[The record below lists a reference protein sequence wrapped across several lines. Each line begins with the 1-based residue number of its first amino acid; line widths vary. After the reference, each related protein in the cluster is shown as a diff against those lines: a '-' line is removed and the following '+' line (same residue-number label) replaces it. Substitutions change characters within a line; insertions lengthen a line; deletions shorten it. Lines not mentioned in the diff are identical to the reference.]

1 MKRKGSARRGAFARC
16 AFAAIFA
23 AALGAFAPAVA
34 SAEATEETNEIVLL
48 ADVSENVTILE
59 GDDIVID
66 LKGHTFT
73 GGGAS
78 ANPAGAVIANYGTL
92 TLKDSPPEDGSSA
105 SVGKLSE
112 NGGTALFC
120 GLDSTTTVT
129 GGKIEGA
136 VKFGTKDAG
145 VIDAGQIDAE
155 KMKKSLIVTG
165 GKFRTNPFKGTKYEI
180 NFVRDKTESDYFIY
194 CDHVSKT
201 VIGAV
206 PATCGSSGVTEAT
219 LCTDCDTVIEGGF
232 VIPSTGNHAFGDWEV
247 TTPATEETEGVE
259 TRECSVCHQ
268 KETRAIAKLEHV
280 HNFTGDWQFDETDHW
295 HACACGEVADVAP
308 HAFDEGTTSKE
319 PTANQPGIMTYTC
332 TVCPAQKHET
342 IPATGEVEPQPHTHA
357 FAGFGHDATS
367 HWSVCGE
374 CGESYDV
381 ARHTFGEWVVTAEPT
396 AAEAGAQ
403 TRACGVCG
411 FEETEALPALEPDA
425 DGWIETDD
433 GAWQLVDEDGKL
445 VEEGWENVGGT
456 WYYFEEETMQTGW
469 KNVDG
474 AWYYLTKKGEGTEG
488 AMVTGWK
495 LVDDDWYYF
504 KKSGAMQTGW
514 QQVSGTWYYLAK
526 KGEGVEGSMAT
537 GWKKDGDTWYYLN
550 KKGEGVEGAMA
561 TGWRFVD
568 DDWYHFEKSG
578 AMQTGWQRLGG
589 VWYLLDT
596 THRGFFGSMLAG
608 WQRVDHATGEPTS
621 ANTWFYLDPET
632 GAMAESTWVGDYYV
646 DKWGY
651 WRATR

>member
-23 AALGAFAPAVA
+23 AALGAFAPAAA
-34 SAEATEETNEIVLL
+34 SAEATEGENEIVLL

-73 GGGAS
+73 GSGA
-78 ANPAGAVIANYGTL
+78 PADPAEAVITNYGTL
-92 TLKDSPPEDGSSA
+92 TLKDSSSDSSGA
-105 SVGKLSE
+105 LAQEKTGEADLE
-112 NGGTALFC
+112 TALYC
-120 GLDSTTTVT
+120 KRGSKTTITSGRIEGKIAFEATDDDGKKNSLTAT
-129 GGKIEGA
+129 GGI
-136 VKFGTKDAG
+136 
-145 VIDAGQIDAE
+145 
-155 KMKKSLIVTG
+155 
-165 GKFRTNPFKGTKYEI
+165 FRTNPFEGTRYKDMFVAYEG
-180 NFVRDKTESDYFIY
+180 KPGYFIPCPHTSTTTEGY
-194 CDHVSKT
+194 VSATCGESGATGTTVCSNCKT
-201 VIGAV
+201 VIR
-206 PATCGSSGVTEAT
+206 SSA
-219 LCTDCDTVIEGGF
+219 
-232 VIPSTGNHAFGDWEV
+232 VIPPTGNHAFGDWEV
-247 TTPATEETEGVE
+247 TTPATEEAEGVE

-295 HACACGEVADVAP
+295 HACTCGEVADVAP
-308 HAFDEGTTSKE
+308 HVFGEGTTSKE

-357 FAGFGHDATS
+357 FASFGRDATS

-381 ARHTFGEWVVTAEPT
+381 ARHTFGEWATTAEPT
-396 AAEAGAQ
+396 ATEAGAQ
-403 TRACGVCG
+403 IRACGVCG
-411 FEETEALPALEPDA
+411 FEETEALPALKPDA

-445 VEEGWENVGGT
+445 VEEGWENVDGT

-469 KNVDG
+469 KDVDG

-561 TGWRFVD
+561 TDWRFVD

-578 AMQTGWQRLGG
+578 AMQFGWQRLGG
-589 VWYLLDT
+589 VWYLLDA

-651 WRATR
+651 WRAAR